1 MQRMDLGDVV
11 KKGGQ
16 LNRNYTSYTSHSV
29 VTSRHPTLGYMA
41 YLSAIQHNHTKQ
53 SDWIGYALPCPL
65 PGCRLVPLPIGLVQV
80 RDIGHKRIVGVRVS
94 EH

>member
-53 SDWIGYALPCPL
+53 SD
-65 PGCRLVPLPIGLVQV
+65 
-80 RDIGHKRIVGVRVS
+80 
-94 EH
+94 